1 MTVRQILAVLFGYL
15 LLFTSCI
22 IVVDERGFSWRDEV
36 VRGSGNRVEETRDVG
51 SFSAVALCV
60 PADVVVE
67 IGAESSISL
76 SGDDNLLE
84 RIEIELE
91 DGTLLIREPR
101 GTDLRFRQGLDVR
114 IVTPELS
121 RFGVEG
127 SGHVEVRGLRGERF
141 HASIEGSG
149 AIVAAGEV
157 DSLKATIVGSGDLK
171 LGELTASEAS
181 VSIEGSGDI
190 GVHVTRELCYEI
202 TGSGDIR
209 YEGAPHVSG
218 GISGSGSVRRR

>member
-36 VRGSGNRVEETRDVG
+36 VRGSGKRVRVVRDVG
-51 SFSAVALCV
+51 SFSAVELCL

-67 IGAESSISL
+67 IGEERSISL

-84 RIEIELE
+84 RVETELQ

-101 GTDLRFRQGLDVR
+101 GTDLRFREGLDVR

-121 RFGVEG
+121 RFRLE
-127 SGHVEVRGLRGERF
+127 
-141 HASIEGSG
+141 
-149 AIVAAGEV
+149 
-157 DSLKATIVGSGDLK
+157 
-171 LGELTASEAS
+171 
-181 VSIEGSGDI
+181 
-190 GVHVTRELCYEI
+190 
-202 TGSGDIR
+202 GSGDIR
-209 YEGAPHVSG
+209 YEGTLHESG
-218 GISGSGSVRRR
+218 GPSGSGSVRRH